1 MPENSHNYLITDSV
15 HVEQATQNSV
25 YINTFIW
32 LEIVII
38 HVALFVAFHGY
49 KKYRAAVRRQ
59 KIATLEKLWYLDS
72 NKKNV

>member
-1 MPENSHNYLITDSV
+1 MPENSHNHLITDSV
-15 HVEQATQNSV
+15 HVEHATPNSV

-32 LEIVII
+32 LDIIII
-38 HVALFVAFHGY
+38 HVILFVVFNTY

-59 KIATLEKLWYLDS
+59 RIATLEKLWYLDI